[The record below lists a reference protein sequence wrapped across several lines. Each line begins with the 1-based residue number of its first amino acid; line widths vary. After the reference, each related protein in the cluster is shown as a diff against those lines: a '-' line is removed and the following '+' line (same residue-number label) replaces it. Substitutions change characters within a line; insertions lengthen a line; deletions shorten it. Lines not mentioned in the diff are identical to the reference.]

1 MEWLLWVLVFFLI
14 ILGFVGL
21 IVPVL
26 PDVPLLVAGFA
37 VYHFLIDGGEQ
48 LGTGFWITTLLVA
61 VLLMLVDY
69 ISSSVAVKKYGGST
83 LAVVAAVLGV
93 LTFPFIIGPIGIIVG
108 PFLLVF
114 LMELVIKRNATEAFK
129 VAYGTLVGF
138 LGGIFVKFLVML
150 GLVIWFSFLVI
161 F

>member
-1 MEWLLWVLVFFLI
+1 VDILLWVLIIVLF

-21 IVPVL
+21 VVPVL

-37 VYHFLIDGGEQ
+37 LYHFLIDGTQ
-48 LGTGFWITTLLVA
+48 LGAGFWITTIVLA

-93 LTFPFIIGPIGIIVG
+93 LTFPFIMGPIGIIVG

-114 LMELVIKRNATEAFK
+114 LLEIIVKKDVNEAFK

-138 LGGIFVKFLVML
+138 LGGALVKFLVML
-150 GLVIWFSFLVI
+150 GLVIWFGVLVLL
-161 F
+161 

>member
-26 PDVPLLVAGFA
+26 PDVPLMVAGFA
-37 VYHFLIDGGEQ
+37 VYHFLIDRGEQ
-48 LGTGFWITTLLVA
+48 LGTGFWITTLLIA

-108 PFLLVF
+108 PFVLVF
-114 LMELVIKRNATEAFK
+114 LMELVIKRNVTEAFK

-138 LGGIFVKFLVML
+138 LGGIFVKFIVML

>member
-1 MEWLLWVLVFFLI
+1 MDLLLWVLIVALL

-21 IVPVL
+21 VVPIL
-26 PDVPLLVAGFA
+26 PDVPLLLAGFA
-37 VYHFLIDGGEQ
+37 LYHFLIDSTQ
-48 LGTGFWITTLLVA
+48 LGAGFWITVIVLA

-83 LAVVAAVLGV
+83 LAVIAAVLGM
-93 LTFPFIIGPIGIIVG
+93 LTFPFIMGPIGLIVG
-108 PFLLVF
+108 PFVLVF
-114 LMELVIKRNATEAFK
+114 LLEFIKKKDANEAFK

-150 GLVIWFSFLVI
+150 GLVIWFVFLLI

>member
-1 MEWLLWVLVFFLI
+1 MDILLWVLIIVLF

-21 IVPVL
+21 VVPVL

-37 VYHFLIDGGEQ
+37 LYHFLIDGTQ
-48 LGTGFWITTLLVA
+48 LGAGFWITTIVLA

-93 LTFPFIIGPIGIIVG
+93 LTFPFIMGPIGIIVG

-114 LMELVIKRNATEAFK
+114 LLEIIVKKDVNEAFK

-138 LGGIFVKFLVML
+138 LGGALVKFLVML
-150 GLVIWFSFLVI
+150 GLVIWFGVLVLL
-161 F
+161 